1 VQYLILLKV
10 LRLRKINTSSI
21 LKPSQTNQKNAVIY
35 VLLTVLVVLC
45 LDQWLK
51 FHIKTNF
58 ALGESRTIF
67 NDWFELHFT
76 ENPGMAFGLTLGGKW
91 GKIILTLF
99 RLVAS
104 GLIIYYI
111 RTLIKERAKTS
122 LIVLVSLI
130 LAGALGNIIDSL
142 FYGVVFNA
150 STYHEVASFLP
161 QEGGYA
167 PIFMGKVVDML
178 YFPLVDTFWPDWVP
192 YFGGERFQ
200 FFRPVFNI
208 ADAAIS
214 LGVFLIIVFRRGLFH
229 HQFEA
234 TKAPVATEEEEE

>member
-1 VQYLILLKV
+1 MVVATVCLILF
-10 LRLRKINTSSI
+10 
-21 LKPSQTNQKNAVIY
+21 
-35 VLLTVLVVLC
+35 

-51 FHIKTNF
+51 FYIKTNF
-58 ALGESRTIF
+58 TLGQSVMVIP
-67 NDWFELHFT
+67 NWFELHFT

-91 GKIILTLF
+91 GKIILTVF
-99 RLVAS
+99 RIMAS

-111 RTLIKERAKTS
+111 KSLITEKSKYG

-130 LAGALGNIIDSL
+130 LAGALGNIVDSL
-142 FYGVVFNA
+142 FYGIIFSE
-150 STYHEVASFLP
+150 STWHQIATFLP
-161 QEGGYA
+161 EASGYA

-178 YFPLVDTFWPDWVP
+178 YFPLLDTILPDWIP

-214 LGVFLIIVFRRGLFH
+214 TGVFAIILFRKRLFDV
-229 HQFEA
+229 E
-234 TKAPVATEEEEE
+234 TMETSPE

>member
-1 VQYLILLKV
+1 MNSTATYSRSRAILIV
-10 LRLRKINTSSI
+10 L
-21 LKPSQTNQKNAVIY
+21 A
-35 VLLTVLVVLC
+35 TVLIILV

-51 FHIKTNF
+51 FYIKTNF
-58 ALGESRTIF
+58 TLGQSVTVF
-67 NDWFELHFT
+67 ADWFELHFT

-99 RLVAS
+99 RVLAS

-111 RTLIKERAKTS
+111 KNLVDEKAKYG

-142 FYGVVFNA
+142 FYGIMFNE
-150 STYHEVASFLP
+150 STWHQVATFLP
-161 QEGGYA
+161 ESGGYA

-178 YFPLVDTFWPDWVP
+178 YFPLIDTIWPDWVP
-192 YFGGERFQ
+192 YFGGNRFQ

-214 LGVFLIIVFRRGLFH
+214 TGVFAIIIFRNRLF
-229 HQFEA
+229 
-234 TKAPVATEEEEE
+234 KSNSD